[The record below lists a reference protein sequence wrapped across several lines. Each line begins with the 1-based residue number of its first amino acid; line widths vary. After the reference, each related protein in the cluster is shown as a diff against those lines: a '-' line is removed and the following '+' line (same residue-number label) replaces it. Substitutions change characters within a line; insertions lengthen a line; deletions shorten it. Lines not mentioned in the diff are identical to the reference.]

1 MFIKTHTEL
10 STNMPRQ
17 NVKKCSFLDSALQN
31 SIESTI
37 CLIGFYI
44 LSILLVTSCHIFVKH
59 GVPVPPFIIYIDC
72 LTNYE
77 GC

>member
-17 NVKKCSFLDSALQN
+17 NVKKCSDSALQN

-37 CLIGFYI
+37 SLIGFYI
-44 LSILLVTSCHIFVKH
+44 ISILLVTSCHIFLKH
-59 GVPVPPFIIYIDC
+59 GVPVPPLIINVDC